1 MVGWSST
8 RLVRRETPGLMASS
22 LMLARLVDFLEATWL
37 VKDLSGDFVRSNA
50 ARTRNGTAY
59 RTWVLSKVGRR
70 SDRSAGVGH
79 AAAVKR
85 SCTPLILH

>member
-8 RLVRRETPGLMASS
+8 RLVRCETPGLMASS

-37 VKDLSGDFVRSNA
+37 VNDLSGDFVRSNA

-59 RTWVLSKVGRR
+59 RPWVLSKVGRELR
-70 SDRSAGVGH
+70 PLRGVGQML
-79 AAAVKR
+79 R
-85 SCTPLILH
+85 Q